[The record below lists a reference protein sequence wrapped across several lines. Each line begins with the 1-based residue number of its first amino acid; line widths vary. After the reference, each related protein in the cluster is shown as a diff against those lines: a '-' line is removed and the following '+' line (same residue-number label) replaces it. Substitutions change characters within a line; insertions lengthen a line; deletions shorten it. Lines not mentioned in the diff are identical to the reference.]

1 MTSPYTGFEAQ
12 WGAGSPVA
20 QREWDDFNKRHKELV
35 EAIMGAASDPGI
47 HQLTGQQIQQ
57 PPPVIQQPDSPFGPP
72 RPAAR
77 DELIA
82 QARAWGIAN
91 PEQMDPQELQLR
103 IQQMRAEMPR
113 DQQTSL
119 GSASLA
125 ALGLASE
132 AGGATARVV
141 GNIFGDLRELP
152 FAGPTLASILGTEK
166 AKHWMYDLS
175 QKTAEFTEMARAAQP
190 AQDRVAFEVVAGTGK
205 VAGYALPAMLLWNA
219 VGASGAWVPP
229 AWAGRAASPF
239 VRGALQG
246 GLSGGIMEAGSDEP
260 TASKVFSVGLG
271 FAIGGATALP
281 WLGSGIGLGAVG
293 AGIGSQVGDTP
304 EERRRH
310 AIEGGIAGAALGVA
324 PFFLSAAAK
333 IRQDIPSP
341 LDEQVTAAVKA
352 RPMGED
358 PQRATQR
365 ATARITQQQL
375 PAGPDYEFQSTQQ
388 TAPELLQ
395 IRSEAPLE
403 APQVFQE
410 PPRQSNL
417 PTRPDYP
424 RLKAALIEAHPLEGT
439 KVVDEAGVPLV
450 VYHGTSVD
458 FENFDMSKADP
469 EALFGPGFY
478 HTENPEV
485 ANGYALD
492 GNVKPAR
499 LNIQNPFDAEKQ
511 MNWPEAA
518 ELIDRLEFAAPGYD
532 WDATRSSLR
541 VWLDNGSQA
550 GLGGGGQTGQ
560 AIYNALSVTPVKEPV
575 QGPNQNSGEWLGK
588 MYQSGGYTGPSS
600 HYAQYGDAGITPI
613 GKGGLNS
620 ALERIGYD
628 GITHEGGRITGG
640 VSHKVWIA
648 FRPDQVHSPWQVT
661 PLDLGDAAA
670 SGDALSKQ
678 ATLIESSTLP
688 QAMGRTK
695 ITDTDVIDAA
705 YGSNPAG
712 VSVIR
717 GLNLPSMARG
727 NWDLDNMVLVHR
739 GGNSFDA
746 LVGDKRN
753 LTQEIFDDYQNYGV
767 FKGQRVVVAGSG
779 IEAVVVNPAAKKG
792 IMLRR
797 ADGRG
802 PPITV
807 GTYKIMPSRFGSS
820 VHQAPQLY
828 ESFKLDLL
836 NYMNEEAQ
844 KAQMAPVAGVWDPRV
859 SSVLAERSSDF
870 MDRMGIYDPGARQAL
885 DEHFNNSWVEEL
897 RTLDPEMKAM
907 QETAVHDAYMA
918 HNMSEEDDLHNL
930 PVSLEEKAQSRGF
943 IWISKPEEGG
953 VLKDTVNPGTP
964 DIPLATDQAAHE
976 FLART
981 DRALPDFTPSSDVPA
996 DVAMMLPS
1004 DMTQEPQLPTE
1015 HMGDSLSNTYEMLS
1029 AEDVANLNTPEGQ
1042 NDLAR
1047 RLLSSE
1053 AAVRGFRQQVGLS
1066 TEGPGFGG
1074 AGLPPSPPPPPSLP
1088 PSGGMGELPPG
1099 PQQTLG
1105 GQFDKLRRADPIKLH
1120 QLVGDITGLTTQG
1133 VRYMRYAMLKTERML
1148 TDAGID
1154 MGRAWS
1160 HFEAVSTGKAL
1171 AHNEATPWINEYS
1184 DIMRQFPKRT
1194 LRDGTV
1200 TRIHEI
1206 EDPNARYAAW
1216 YRLAQ
1221 SHGLS
1226 DRKITSSIA
1235 ADERLTDFN
1244 HRFFTF
1250 LTGDPAFGLTADR
1263 EISRYMSHVRARQAQ
1278 GAPDPYDVKSL
1289 SPEVQ
1294 FFGEFAREGNL
1305 QFRVTDARE
1314 LGMRMVNG
1322 AMFKKHVSAAWEDYV
1337 NAWQDSRIPDG
1348 IKDFMMDWARLVRYG
1363 YDPSGEVATRGIQSV
1378 MKKMGVPV
1386 TAREAQH
1393 LLNMPTGAMYMSM
1406 LAGKAGIFFRDA
1418 TQPWLAL
1425 AKVRLPFMLGTYGRV
1440 LKGAG
1445 QVLTKSEA
1453 NDFREMYQ
1461 RGLAGGWIEREN
1473 PNIEAASIYEEPGNL
1488 QDNELLAISPEQAN
1502 RRETMARL
1510 SDPLWGLPNWLVR
1523 PRESNISTLKWYGRQ
1538 GQLHRLITG
1547 ESAYQQALT
1556 ELQAYRRST
1565 IAAVISR
1572 DPTQEIPYESFAD
1585 RSFFSSFEQPIQ
1597 RKLRERVD
1605 AGDDEGAAQLFAREV
1620 SNWSQFRY
1628 GRREVPPVLRNN
1640 VGRALF
1646 MFGNFTGQFLEG
1658 MASALANGTP
1668 YHKVRYLATIG
1679 SVSALMYE
1687 LKHTTGWSF
1696 NKWAWLPYAAQYTGG
1711 PLLEKGAT
1719 AISALSGASNAAYGI
1734 RPSETEVS
1742 AMQQETRGSLLP
1754 NPAEFFPYTGYIR
1767 SAAEYGAALQGTNP
1781 VEQALRYTI
1790 TGDRGSSI
1798 DIARQIEELGRQQ
1811 GHIPEGALSP
1821 NGGLM
1826 PGHTMHDYQMPR
1838 QGYEF
1843 PHGTTHPGAGAQ

>member
-1 MTSPYTGFEAQ
+1 
-12 WGAGSPVA
+12 
-20 QREWDDFNKRHKELV
+20 
-35 EAIMGAASDPGI
+35 
-47 HQLTGQQIQQ
+47 
-57 PPPVIQQPDSPFGPP
+57 
-72 RPAAR
+72 
-77 DELIA
+77 
-82 QARAWGIAN
+82 
-91 PEQMDPQELQLR
+91 
-103 IQQMRAEMPR
+103 
-113 DQQTSL
+113 
-119 GSASLA
+119 
-125 ALGLASE
+125 
-132 AGGATARVV
+132 
-141 GNIFGDLRELP
+141 
-152 FAGPTLASILGTEK
+152 
-166 AKHWMYDLS
+166 MYDLS
-175 QKTAEFTEMARAAQP
+175 QKTAEFTEATRAAQP
-190 AQDRVAFEVVAGTGK
+190 ASDRAAFEAVAGTGK

-229 AWAGRAASPF
+229 AWAGRVASPF

-281 WLGSGIGLGAVG
+281 WLGSSIGMGAVG

-341 LDEQVTAAVKA
+341 LDDQVSAAVKA

-358 PQRATQR
+358 PQRVAQQ

-375 PAGPDYEFQSTQQ
+375 PAGPDYEFHQTQQ

-395 IRSEAPLE
+395 IRSDAPLE

-410 PPRQSNL
+410 PPRQGNL

-424 RLKAALIEAHPLEGT
+424 RLKAASIEAHPLEGT

-450 VYHGTSVD
+450 VYHGTSMD

-469 EALFGPGFY
+469 DALFGPGFY
-478 HTENPEV
+478 HTENPGV
-485 ANGYALD
+485 AAGYAGD
-492 GNVKPAR
+492 PVGWSQFYDPSMGTPNIKPAR
-499 LNIQNPFDAEKQ
+499 LNIQNPFEADKQ
-511 MNWPEAA
+511 LSWPEIS

-532 WDATRSSLR
+532 WSTHKESLR
-541 VWLDNGSQA
+541 QYAEMPGNEM
-550 GLGGGGQTGQ
+550 TGQ
-560 AIYNALSVTPVKEPV
+560 ELYGSLSTVTSSAPVHGAIAPYGTP
-575 QGPNQNSGEWLGK
+575 
-588 MYQSGGYTGPSS
+588 GGWTGIE
-600 HYAQYGDAGITPI
+600 AGNLPL
-613 GKGGLNS
+613 GKGGLNT

-628 GITHEGGRITGG
+628 GITHEGGRITVG

-648 FRPDQVHSPWQVT
+648 FRPDQVHSPWQIT

-670 SGDALSKQ
+670 SGDAITKQ
-678 ATLIESSTLP
+678 ATLMESSNLP

-695 ITDTDVIDAA
+695 ITDADVVDAA

-712 VSVIR
+712 ISVIR
-717 GLNLPSMARG
+717 GLRTPLGRIATLEQIG
-727 NWDLDNMVLVHR
+727 QGDLHIIDNPD
-739 GGNSFDA
+739 GTADA
-746 LVGDKRN
+746 LVGRGIRN
-753 LTQEIFDDYQNYGV
+753 LPGVISDFQKYGV
-767 FKGQRVVVAGSG
+767 FSGQKVVTGSG
-779 IEAVVVNPAAKKG
+779 IEGEVAGFTSKG
-792 IMLRR
+792 LVKVKR
-797 ADGRG
+797 GSG
-802 PPITV
+802 PPLTV
-807 GTYKIMPSRFGSS
+807 RAEKLLPSRFGAP
-820 VHQAPQLY
+820 VQEAPQLY
-828 ESFKLDLL
+828 NQFRSDLL
-836 NYMNEEAQ
+836 TYMNEEAQ
-844 KAQMAPVAGVWDPRV
+844 KAQMAPVTGMWDPRV
-859 SSVLAERSSDF
+859 SDVLAERSSDF
-870 MDRMGIYDPGARQAL
+870 MDRMGIYDLGARQAL

-907 QETAVHDAYMA
+907 QETAVHDAYLA

-943 IWISKPEEGG
+943 IWINQPGDGG

-964 DIPLATDQAAHE
+964 DIPVATDQAAHE

-981 DRALPDFTPSSDVPA
+981 DRALPDFTPASDIPA
-996 DVAMMLPS
+996 DVAMMLPG
-1004 DMTQEPQLPTE
+1004 DMAQEPQLPTE
-1015 HMGDSLSNTYEMLS
+1015 HLGDSLSNTYDMLS

-1053 AAVRGFRQQVGLS
+1053 ASVRGFRQQVGLS

-1074 AGLPPSPPPPPSLP
+1074 AGFPPQPPPPPSLP
-1088 PSGGMGELPPG
+1088 PSGGMDELPPG

-1105 GQFDKLRRADPIKLH
+1105 GQFDKLRRADSIKLH

-1200 TRIHEI
+1200 TRTHEI

-1216 YRLAQ
+1216 YRLAE
-1221 SHGLS
+1221 SHGLN
-1226 DRKITSSIA
+1226 DRQITRAIA

-1406 LAGKAGIFFRDA
+1406 LGGRMSIFFRDA
-1418 TQPWLAL
+1418 IQPFLAL
-1425 AKVRLPFMLGTYGRV
+1425 AKVRMPYMASTYGRIM
-1440 LKGAG
+1440 KGAG

-1488 QDNELLAISPEQAN
+1488 RDNELLAISPDQAN
-1502 RRETMARL
+1502 RRETLARL
-1510 SDPLWGLPNWLVR
+1510 GDPLWGLPNWLVR

-1547 ESAYQQALT
+1547 ESAYQQAQT
-1556 ELQAYRRST
+1556 ELQTYRRST

-1597 RKLRERVD
+1597 RKLRELVD
-1605 AGDDEGAAQLFAREV
+1605 AGNDEGAAQLFAREV

-1658 MASALANGTP
+1658 MASSLANGTP

-1687 LKHTTGWSF
+1687 LKHATGWSF

-1754 NPAEFFPYTGYIR
+1754 NPAEFFPYTGYVR
-1767 SAAEYGAALQGTNP
+1767 SGAEYGAAMQGTNSA
-1781 VEQALRYTI
+1781 EQALRYTI

-1811 GHIPEGALSP
+1811 GHIPEGTLSP

-1826 PGHTMHDYQMPR
+1826 PGHMQDYRMPR
-1838 QGYEF
+1838 QGYQF